1 MCHFIS
7 WIEYKDEVYFLDD
20 TKLNTKEGKELLKA
34 EYKDDLLGH
43 GAIRHYYPEL
53 KGMGRDC
60 ECTDF
65 SSPKN
70 FPDEIVG
77 AIKKGLFRGFSV
89 CVDILTKSAWAEYQK
104 IEQLAYAE
112 YKKIEQL
119 AWAEY
124 KKIEQLAYAEYQKI
138 QRPAFWDLAKQKKN
152 RKRNWK

>member
-53 KGMGRDC
+53 KGMGKDC

-65 SSPKN
+65 SSTKN
-70 FPDEIVG
+70 FPDEIVE

-89 CVDILTKSAWAEYQK
+89 YIDILTKQ
-104 IEQLAYAE
+104 AYAE
-112 YKKIEQL
+112 YKKIER
-119 AWAEY
+119 AARAEY
-124 KKIEQLAYAEYQKI
+124 EKIQQPAYAEYRKI
-138 QRPAFWDLAKQKKN
+138 KQLGVWGFSQAKEKQKTKLEIGGN
-152 RKRNWK
+152 

>member
-20 TKLNTKEGKELLKA
+20 TKLNTKEGRELLKA

-53 KGMGRDC
+53 KDMGIDC
-60 ECTDF
+60 ECTNF

-70 FPDEIVG
+70 FPDEIVEV
-77 AIKKGLFRGFSV
+77 IKKGLFRGFSV
-89 CVDILTKSAWAEYQK
+89 CVGILTKQAYAEYQK
-104 IEQLAYAE
+104 IQQQACAKYQKIQAYAEYQKIQQPAYAE
-112 YKKIEQL
+112 YKKIEQ
-119 AWAEY
+119 
-124 KKIEQLAYAEYQKI
+124 
-138 QRPAFWDLAKQKKN
+138 PAFWDLAKQKKN